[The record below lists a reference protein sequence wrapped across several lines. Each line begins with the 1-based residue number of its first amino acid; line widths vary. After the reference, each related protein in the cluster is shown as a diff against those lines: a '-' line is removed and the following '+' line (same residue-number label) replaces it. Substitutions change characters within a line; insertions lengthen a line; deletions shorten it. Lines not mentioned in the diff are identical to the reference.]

1 MRMALFLKYCFS
13 FGTPLPQAVP
23 SQRPRSSLSEQDEA
37 SRGAI
42 GFADA
47 PKARPL
53 TPHLAPKQLLNG
65 FTASEVR
72 PEAVPSDLA
81 KAQHNRS
88 KELLDLWCIP
98 VGTHPTAQSA
108 LLAVA

>member
-1 MRMALFLKYCFS
+1 
-13 FGTPLPQAVP
+13 
-23 SQRPRSSLSEQDEA
+23 LSAQDEA

-53 TPHLAPKQLLNG
+53 TPQLAPKQLLNG

-81 KAQHNRS
+81 KAQD
-88 KELLDLWCIP
+88 E
-98 VGTHPTAQSA
+98 
-108 LLAVA
+108 

>member
-1 MRMALFLKYCFS
+1 MRMALFLKYCFR

-23 SQRPRSSLSEQDEA
+23 SQRPCSSVDAQDEA

-53 TPHLAPKQLLNG
+53 TSQLAPKQLLNG

-72 PEAVPSDLA
+72 PEAVPSDFA
-81 KAQHNRS
+81 KAQD
-88 KELLDLWCIP
+88 E
-98 VGTHPTAQSA
+98 
-108 LLAVA
+108 

>member
-1 MRMALFLKYCFS
+1 MRMALFLKYCFR

-23 SQRPRSSLSEQDEA
+23 PQRPCSSLDAQDEA

-53 TPHLAPKQLLNG
+53 TPQLAPKQLLNG

-81 KAQHNRS
+81 KAQD
-88 KELLDLWCIP
+88 E
-98 VGTHPTAQSA
+98 
-108 LLAVA
+108 